1 MMTFAISLLK
11 EGVFWSS
18 FTKQIKYSII
28 MIARKETKVDQ
39 EKKQKMMI
47 ARSVRL
53 ALLRVKTMNASLPA
67 CLP

>member
-1 MMTFAISLLK
+1 
-11 EGVFWSS
+11 
-18 FTKQIKYSII
+18 

-39 EKKQKMMI
+39 EKKQKMMMI